1 MTKEMKIMNNILN
14 DEDKKYLSDYISR
27 FKDRVLYIEK
37 TRFHYYE
44 DTEADYVKIALETFG
59 GIEKSMYPIETVA
72 LPSFPV
78 NEQFEGME
86 VGKKYA
92 VWELGL

>member
-1 MTKEMKIMNNILN
+1 MNNILN

-86 VGKKYA
+86 LEREYSLE
-92 VWELGL
+92 ELGL

>member
-14 DEDKKYLSDYISR
+14 DEDKKYLGDYISR

-37 TRFHYYE
+37 TRFDYYE
-44 DTEADYVKIALETFG
+44 DIEADFITIALKTFG
-59 GIEKSMYPIETVA
+59 GLEKSMYPIENVA
-72 LPSFPV
+72 LPCFPA

-86 VGKKYA
+86 VGKKYT